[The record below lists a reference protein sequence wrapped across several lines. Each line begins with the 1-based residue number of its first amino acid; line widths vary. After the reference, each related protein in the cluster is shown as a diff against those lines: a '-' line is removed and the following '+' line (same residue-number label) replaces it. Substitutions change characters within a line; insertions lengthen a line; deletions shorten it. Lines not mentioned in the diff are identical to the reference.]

1 MKISTKL
8 TLLCALVGSISLSGA
23 EITADNLAETPA
35 APAAAP
41 KFSAAAEAR
50 VRALENFM
58 TATKSRNRDERFS
71 LFLEVLRD
79 DPAAIPPRNYIRGM
93 VDTRADARKIA
104 RPLLEI
110 SRANPNVPGLAAL
123 AGQMCYAANL
133 PPAEYLD
140 DIRGILDGVSEPDKL
155 PDDEKN
161 EYYNIIGAY
170 SSALKQVRDYRTG
183 THYFESELDRE
194 ASAYRSMP
202 VSYTHLTLPTI
213 LLV

>member
-1 MKISTKL
+1 MKISAKL

-79 DPAAIPPRNYIRGM
+79 DPAAIRRALHPRM
-93 VDTRADARKIA
+93 D
-104 RPLLEI
+104 
-110 SRANPNVPGLAAL
+110 
-123 AGQMCYAANL
+123 
-133 PPAEYLD
+133 
-140 DIRGILDGVSEPDKL
+140 
-155 PDDEKN
+155 
-161 EYYNIIGAY
+161 
-170 SSALKQVRDYRTG
+170 
-183 THYFESELDRE
+183 
-194 ASAYRSMP
+194 
-202 VSYTHLTLPTI
+202 
-213 LLV
+213 